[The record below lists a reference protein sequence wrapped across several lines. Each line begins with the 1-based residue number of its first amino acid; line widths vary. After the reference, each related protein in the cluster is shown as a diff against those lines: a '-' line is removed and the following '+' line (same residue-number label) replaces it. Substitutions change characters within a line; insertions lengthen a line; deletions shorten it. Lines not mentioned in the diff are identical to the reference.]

1 MKQARYGF
9 WRLDLLEE
17 MGAMA
22 SQRLVDAVV
31 AAEDRARRQG
41 DSGAH
46 VLVGLQLLL
55 GSALERNVSRL
66 RAVFGAAPPPGGTDP
81 VEDASSLLA
90 AVRRVNRVWEGRVM
104 ALADD
109 GELDGPRELCGQL
122 RPTGELIAEAI
133 LEAAELAGRVRALID
148 A

>member
-22 SQRLVDAVV
+22 SQRLVDAV
-31 AAEDRARRQG
+31 AAAKDRARRQG
-41 DSGAH
+41 DSGAR

-66 RAVFGAAPPPGGTDP
+66 RGVFGAAPARTDP
-81 VEDASSLLA
+81 LEDVSSLLA
-90 AVRRVNRVWEGRVM
+90 ALRRVDRVWAGRVM

-109 GELDGPRELCGQL
+109 GELDAPRELCGQL

-133 LEAAELAGRVRALID
+133 LEAAELAGRVHALMD